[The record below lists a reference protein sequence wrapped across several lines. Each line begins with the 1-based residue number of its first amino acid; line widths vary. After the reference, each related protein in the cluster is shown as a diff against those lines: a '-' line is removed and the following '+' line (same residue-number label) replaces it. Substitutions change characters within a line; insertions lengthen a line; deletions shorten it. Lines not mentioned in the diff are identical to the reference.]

1 MSVQVV
7 HKSGEGLSRVFA
19 VTVPK
24 DELAGQLEAKIAEIR
39 PNMNL
44 KGFRP
49 GKVPASHVKK
59 MYGRQLM
66 QEIVD
71 KAVNDASTQALD
83 QAKARPAA
91 QPDIKLESDIEQVVA
106 GKADLA
112 FDLDVELMPDFE
124 PADLAG
130 MKLERPTYAAPDDE
144 IEAQITEIAATN
156 KSFETKAGKSVKA
169 ADGDMVVADF
179 KGSIDG
185 ELFEGGSADDAEIVI
200 GSNRFIPG
208 FEDGVKGAKVGE
220 TRTVEVT
227 FPEGYAAEQLAG
239 KAAAFEVTIKEIK
252 APKAD
257 ETVDDAFAERLGMPS
272 LQALKDAIRGQLESQ
287 YAGASRQK
295 LKRAL
300 LDALDTRHSFDL
312 PPRMV
317 ESEFATIWGQ
327 VEQERASGEIS
338 EEDAGKSDEDL
349 RAEYRKIAERR
360 VRLGLVLAEIGR
372 RANVEITDQEMQGAL
387 FAEARKYPGQ
397 EREVIQFFQQNQQ
410 AAAGLRAPLYEEKVV
425 DHLISV
431 ADVTDKA
438 VSKEELFAED
448 DMPAAYADEGEA
460 KPKAKAKAAPK
471 AKAAKADAPEPK
483 SEELQTEEPKADK
496 PKAEKKAAKAKA
508 TKAD

>member
-7 HKSGEGLSRVFA
+7 QKSGEGLSRVFG

-24 DELAGQLEAKIAEIR
+24 DDLTGQLEAKIAEIR
-39 PNMNL
+39 PQMNL

-49 GKVPASHVKK
+49 GKVPASHIRKLH
-59 MYGRQLM
+59 GRQLM

-71 KAVNDASTQALD
+71 KAVNDASTEALN

-91 QPDIKLESDIEQVVA
+91 QPDIKLESDLQQVMD
-106 GKADLA
+106 GQADLA
-112 FDLDVELMPDFE
+112 FDIDVELMPDFE

-130 MKLERPTYAAPDDE
+130 LKLVRPTYAATDE
-144 IEAQITEIAATN
+144 EIDAQITEIAATN
-156 KSFETKAGKSVKA
+156 KSYETKTGKAPKA

-185 ELFEGGSADDAEIVI
+185 ELFEGGSAEDAEIVI

-208 FEDGVKGAKVGE
+208 FEDGVKGAKAGE
-220 TRTVEVT
+220 TRTIDVI
-227 FPEGYAAEQLAG
+227 FPEGYAAANLAG
-239 KAAAFEVTIKEIK
+239 KAASFEITVKEVK
-252 APKAD
+252 APAAD
-257 ETVDDAFAERLGMPS
+257 AALDDAFASRLGMPS

-295 LKRAL
+295 VKRAL
-300 LDALDTRHSFDL
+300 LDALDAKHSFDL

-317 ESEFATIWGQ
+317 EQEFSTIWSQ
-327 VEQERASGEIS
+327 VEQERAAGETS
-338 EEDAGKSDEDL
+338 EEDAGKSDEEL

-372 RANVEITDQEMQGAL
+372 RANVDISEQEMQGAL

-397 EREVIQFFQQNQQ
+397 EREVIQYFQQNPQ
-410 AAAGLRAPLYEEKVV
+410 AAGALRAPIYEEKVV
-425 DHLISV
+425 DHLIAG
-431 ADVTDKA
+431 ADVTEKA

-448 DMPAAYADEGEA
+448 ELPEGFAEEGEKPAAKKAKKAAKTDDAEPAPA
-460 KPKAKAKAAPK
+460 KPKAASKK
-471 AKAAKADAPEPK
+471 K
-483 SEELQTEEPKADK
+483 S
-496 PKAEKKAAKAKA
+496 AE
-508 TKAD
+508 